1 MDCAGGYFVFLT
13 MRFILNGVMDS
24 IGRMKGIISALDNRV
39 QTMNHDIIR
48 IDTLMSTAFGV
59 KPDINPYRSR
69 RWEER
74 RKERLMDIAS
84 LIKDFGFPIVAAVGL
99 GYFVYYVWNWATK
112 QVDPTLEQANV
123 TLIALIDRI
132 RMLDNDL
139 IRLNQKLTMI
149 LEHQEEKEKQ
159 DEIRKQ
165 K

>member
-1 MDCAGGYFVFLT
+1 MDF
-13 MRFILNGVMDS
+13 
-24 IGRMKGIISALDNRV
+24 
-39 QTMNHDIIR
+39 
-48 IDTLMSTAFGV
+48 
-59 KPDINPYRSR
+59 
-69 RWEER
+69 
-74 RKERLMDIAS
+74 AS
-84 LIKDFGFPIVAAVGL
+84 LIIDFGFPIVAAVGL